1 MPWFG
6 VKKCAFPQNLRDPTC
21 KQKIR
26 SFVAY
31 PGSARATQPNLTHET
46 NRVARTIATA
56 AVAVASSSS
65 SRRRRRRR
73 CVVVVRPKCATNYP
87 KSNSI
92 STDHQKHTHTQP
104 ATFTIHPTNQP
115 NRWVVT
121 LMMTSISILMTL
133 RSCYTFSASSETDFL
148 LTNPQPVFERDKKM
162 PFSSSSSTP
171 HRHNTNIITLSE
183 FTSNFYNKSTTTT
196 TRTTATKY
204 NNLPRANP
212 SFVPTTH
219 IKTHTHLLRY
229 CFFLLVLQRCSKKN
243 SLIKKSLPILS
254 RFQQLL
260 YPSSPLSISCAET

>member
-1 MPWFG
+1 MRLYICG
-6 VKKCAFPQNLRDPTC
+6 V
-21 KQKIR
+21 
-26 SFVAY
+26 
-31 PGSARATQPNLTHET
+31 PGAGT
-46 NRVARTIATA
+46 
-56 AVAVASSSS
+56 SSP
-65 SRRRRRRR
+65 RRLHP
-73 CVVVVRPKCATNYP
+73 VVVVVVVLLLCVQNVPQITQNLIRFQPTTKNTHA
-87 KSNSI
+87 
-92 STDHQKHTHTQP
+92 HTTRHLHHPSYQ
-104 ATFTIHPTNQP
+104 PTNQP

-133 RSCYTFSASSETDFL
+133 RSCYTFSASSETDFKTFIL

-219 IKTHTHLLRY
+219 IKNTNTPSEIL
-229 CFFLLVLQRCSKKN
+229 FF
-243 SLIKKSLPILS
+243 
-254 RFQQLL
+254 
-260 YPSSPLSISCAET
+260 PSSTTKM

>member
-1 MPWFG
+1 
-6 VKKCAFPQNLRDPTC
+6 
-21 KQKIR
+21 
-26 SFVAY
+26 
-31 PGSARATQPNLTHET
+31 
-46 NRVARTIATA
+46 
-56 AVAVASSSS
+56 
-65 SRRRRRRR
+65 
-73 CVVVVRPKCATNYP
+73 
-87 KSNSI
+87 
-92 STDHQKHTHTQP
+92 
-104 ATFTIHPTNQP
+104 
-115 NRWVVT
+115 
-121 LMMTSISILMTL
+121 MTSISILMTL
-133 RSCYTFSASSETDFL
+133 RSCYTFSASSETDFKTFIL

-229 CFFLLVLQRCSKKN
+229 CFFLLVLQRWSKKN

-254 RFQQLL
+254 WFQQLL
-260 YPSSPLSISCAET
+260 HPSSLFLSPVQKHRLA